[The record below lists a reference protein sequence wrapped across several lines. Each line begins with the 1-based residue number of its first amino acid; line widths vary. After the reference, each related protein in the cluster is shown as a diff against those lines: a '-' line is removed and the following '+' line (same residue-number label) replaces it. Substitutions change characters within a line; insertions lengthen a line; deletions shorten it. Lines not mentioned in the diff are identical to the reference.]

1 MIALHSDGN
10 LVIGTSTL
18 QSFLTSLPNSAQI
31 LAAATTVLSNGVVVA
46 GSIMTANAKAV
57 TVAGTL
63 SSLGTNIL
71 VEGASTIPTLAAS
84 ITAAGQAVTVLA
96 NGDVIISSTTLAP
109 VDPVI
114 TIAGTPI
121 SLGPQGLIVGA
132 STIALSSSQPTSSIT
147 IGGQVFPMS
156 LATNGIVDAGT
167 TFQAGQ
173 PPITILGTPV
183 ALKPHG
189 LVVGTSTIPYRGI
202 VPSSTYGIGGFIV
215 SGLNGGLTPPSKTGA
230 AGSNQIQNNSTG
242 AGIDPETFLGCEA
255 KIAIQWSV
263 FAAAAMT
270 VLLT

>member
-1 MIALHSDGN
+1 M
-10 LVIGTSTL
+10 

-31 LAAATTVLSNGVVVA
+31 LAAAGQPTTVLSNGIVVA
-46 GSIMTANAKAV
+46 GSIMTTNAEAV

-71 VEGASTIPTLAAS
+71 VEGASTIPISTPALPAS

-114 TIAGTPI
+114 TIAV
-121 SLGPQGLIVGA
+121 SLGPQALIVGA
-132 STIALSSSQPTSSIT
+132 STRALSSSQPTSSIT

-167 TFQAGQ
+167 TVQAGQ

-189 LVVGTSTIPYRGI
+189 LVVGTSTIPYRGT

-215 SGLNGGLTPPSKTGA
+215 SGLSYTTL
-230 AGSNQIQNNSTG
+230 QN
-242 AGIDPETFLGCEA
+242 
-255 KIAIQWSV
+255 WSSRLESD
-263 FAAAAMT
+263 AD
-270 VLLT
+270 

>member
-1 MIALHSDGN
+1 MLIDGQSVTWGKSPILVSSTWVAMHSDGD

-31 LAAATTVLSNGVVVA
+31 LAAAGQPTTVLSNGVVVA
-46 GSIMTANAKAV
+46 GSVMTTNTEAV

-71 VEGASTIPTLAAS
+71 VEGASTIPISTLALPAS

-114 TIAGTPI
+114 TIAV

-132 STIALSSSQPTSSIT
+132 STIALFSSQPTSSIT

-156 LATNGIVDAGT
+156 LATNGIVDDAGT
-167 TFQAGQ
+167 TVQAGQ
-173 PPITILGTPV
+173 PLITILGTPV
-183 ALKPHG
+183 VLKPHG
-189 LVVGTSTIPYRGI
+189 LVVGTSTIPYRGT

-215 SGLNGGLTPPSKTGA
+215 SGLSYTTL
-230 AGSNQIQNNSTG
+230 QN
-242 AGIDPETFLGCEA
+242 
-255 KIAIQWSV
+255 WSSRLESD
-263 FAAAAMT
+263 AE
-270 VLLT
+270 